1 MIREESAFE
10 YILKIHFLMSDE
22 DYSDGTYYTWPPFPD
37 ENKIDLVN
45 NSSSSNLEVD
55 YISKSLSEFSINP
68 QQ

>member
-1 MIREESAFE
+1 MIREESSFE

-45 NSSSSNLEVD
+45 NSSSSKF
-55 YISKSLSEFSINP
+55 IS
-68 QQ
+68 